1 MTESTLARVR
11 MCLVG
16 CDVSSLHHLQAQTP
30 NPLPMKQAS
39 KIDAQASCPPATQSQ
54 HIRSLNE
61 QKSRYHNQPLTPPVC
76 IPLILLCVKRK
87 DQVQSQTQSQSQ
99 RLASAPTAIVGETYS
114 SWSPPPHSPSPP
126 RPLIVSLLRSHITL
140 TVLVVFCA
148 GVGGGYWTVWRSETW
163 RFLLWSGRDRAV
175 VV

>member
-16 CDVSSLHHLQAQTP
+16 CDVSSLHHIQAQTP
-30 NPLPMKQAS
+30 NSLPMKQAS

-76 IPLILLCVKRK
+76 IPLISPMRETEGPGAIPDPVSVPALGLCSYSNRWGNIQLVVATTTFTFTTPSVDCISAPISHHTDRARRLLCGRRR
-87 DQVQSQTQSQSQ
+87 
-99 RLASAPTAIVGETYS
+99 RLLDSMAVGDMEI
-114 SWSPPPHSPSPP
+114 PA
-126 RPLIVSLLRSHITL
+126 
-140 TVLVVFCA
+140 LV
-148 GVGGGYWTVWRSETW
+148 GT
-163 RFLLWSGRDRAV
+163 
-175 VV
+175 